1 MSGSAASTA
10 ERPYDLVLLGAT
22 GFTGRLTARHLA
34 RQLQGTST
42 RWAIAGR
49 DGAKLAAVQA
59 ELGGGPEIEVVDVGD
74 LVGLLDLSGRTRAL
88 ATTVGPFARHG
99 EPVVQACVRSGTHYA
114 DITGEPG
121 FVRLIR
127 DRYHA
132 NARRRGVTIVSC
144 CGFESVPADLG
155 VGFTVAHLPD
165 DAPIDVR
172 GYVRAVG
179 RLSGGTAHTA
189 LEAVASRQL
198 PRAAGWADAGGAGEA
213 EDVDEAEDADEVKD
227 AGGTRPVALLPRR
240 LHRIDALGAWAVP
253 MPTLDTEIVLRSA
266 RVLDGYGSAFRYGH
280 YARVGRLRTA
290 AAGAAGLGAF
300 AAAAAFAPTRRLVGR
315 ALPSPG
321 EGPSAEVRARSRFT
335 LTFVATGGDQEVIT
349 RVSGGDPGY
358 EATAI
363 MLGEAVRCLAG
374 QAHAATQAAG
384 VVTPAMALGGAYRQR
399 LHAHGVRF
407 ELAAQRPRT

>member
-1 MSGSAASTA
+1 MSDSASSAT

-34 RQLQGTST
+34 RQLHGTPT

-49 DGAKLAAVQA
+49 DGAKLAALRA
-59 ELGGGPEIEVVDVGD
+59 ELPDDPEVEVVDVGD
-74 LVGLLDLSGRTRAL
+74 LVGLLDLAGRTRAL

-132 NARRRGVTIVSC
+132 DARRRGVTIVPC

-155 VGFTVAHLPD
+155 VHFTVAHLPD
-165 DAPIDVR
+165 DAPVDVR
-172 GYVRAVG
+172 GYVRAAG

-189 LEAVASRQL
+189 LETIASR
-198 PRAAGWADAGGAGEA
+198 PRREPGSGDAERAGGA
-213 EDVDEAEDADEVKD
+213 
-227 AGGTRPVALLPRR
+227 RPVALLPQR
-240 LHRIDALGAWAVP
+240 LHRVDALGAWAVP
-253 MPTLDTEIVLRSA
+253 MPTADVGIVLRSA

-280 YARVGRLRTA
+280 YARVGRLPTA
-290 AAGAAGLGAF
+290 AVGAAGLGAF
-300 AAAAAFAPTRRLVGR
+300 AAAAAFAPTRRLVRR

-335 LTFVATGGDQEVIT
+335 LTFVATGGDQEAIT
-349 RVSGGDPGY
+349 RVTGGDPGY
-358 EATAI
+358 ESTAI
-363 MLGEAVRCLAG
+363 MLGEAVRCLAE
-374 QAHAATQAAG
+374 QAHAADAAG
-384 VVTPAMALGGAYRQR
+384 VVTPAMALGGSYRER
-399 LHAHGVRF
+399 LHARGVRF
-407 ELAAQRPRT
+407 EFAAGRPRT

>member
-1 MSGSAASTA
+1 MSGSEAPAT

-22 GFTGRLTARHLA
+22 GFTGRLTAWHLA
-34 RQLQGTST
+34 RQLHGTST

-49 DGAKLAAVQA
+49 DGAKLAALRT
-59 ELGGGPEIEVVDVGD
+59 ELPDEPEVEVVDVGD
-74 LVGLLDLSGRTRAL
+74 LVGLLDLAARTRAL

-132 NARRRGVTIVSC
+132 DARQRGVTIVPC

-155 VGFTVAHLPD
+155 VHFTVAHLPD
-165 DAPIDVR
+165 DAPVDVR

-189 LEAVASRQL
+189 LEAIAARQ
-198 PRAAGWADAGGAGEA
+198 PRAPSAGDTGEAGGAG
-213 EDVDEAEDADEVKD
+213 DA
-227 AGGTRPVALLPRR
+227 RPVALLPRR
-240 LHRIDALGAWAVP
+240 LHRVDALGAWAVP
-253 MPTLDTEIVLRSA
+253 LPTLDAGIVLRSA

-280 YARVGRLRTA
+280 YARVGRLPTA

-300 AAAAAFAPTRRLVGR
+300 AAAAAFAPTRRWVRR

-335 LTFVATGGDQEVIT
+335 LTFVATGGDQEAIT

-374 QAHAATQAAG
+374 QAHAATRTAG
-384 VVTPAMALGGAYRQR
+384 VVTPAMALGGAYRER
-399 LHAHGVRF
+399 LHARGVRF